1 MPNSKSPPWSQ
12 STKVV
17 AVVALL
23 LLGIWLVVRFPQYV
37 ADLVVA
43 AMIAFLLEPFV
54 KLGVRKLHMPR
65 PAAVLTTFLVF
76 ALLAIGAS
84 IVVAP
89 SLFSAVNALL
99 NELPEI
105 FANLGKIVE
114 GFLSSLVGRTFALG
128 GAPVVV
134 TQQQVDTYSAQL
146 TSELQK
152 AVSDLIGRVLADL
165 PSLAGA
171 TAGNLIRLTIVVT
184 LAIFLSMDAPRFW
197 PSVVRISGQA
207 GYGDDALNFSVR
219 FVNIWNVYLR
229 GQLILALTMGTAVT
243 VLFFLL
249 GIGDALALGIVAGL
263 LQFIPVLGAYAMM
276 FLTIVVLLFQPDTVL
291 GLSPLVYMAL
301 VVAALFVLQQIVG
314 SVVTPVVF
322 GSGFNLNP
330 ALMLV
335 SVLAGGALAGV
346 LGLLLAAP
354 VVASAMLLIRYTWCK
369 INDLPVFPETPP
381 PVQRK
386 AGRQSLAKQ
395 LIEAADSG
403 SRRTLEQAQAALRKL
418 GEG

>member
-1 MPNSKSPPWSQ
+1 MPNSQSPPWNQ
-12 STKVV
+12 SSKVV

-23 LLGIWLVVRFPQYV
+23 LLGIWLVARFPEYV

-43 AMIAFLLEPFV
+43 AMIAYLLEPFV
-54 KLGVRKLHMPR
+54 KLGVRNLHMPR

-76 ALLAIGAS
+76 ALVAVGAL
-84 IVVAP
+84 ILVAP
-89 SLFSAVNALL
+89 SLLSAVNALL
-99 NELPEI
+99 SELPEI

-134 TQQQVDTYSAQL
+134 TQQQVDAYSAQL
-146 TSELQK
+146 SSELQK
-152 AVSDLIGRVLADL
+152 AVSDLIGQALADL

-184 LAIFLSMDAPRFW
+184 LAIFLSMDAPSFW
-197 PSVVRISGQA
+197 PSVVRIAGQA

-229 GQLILALTMGTAVT
+229 GQLVLALTMGTAVT

-301 VVAALFVLQQIVG
+301 VVAALFALQQIVG

-335 SVLAGGALAGV
+335 SVLAGGALAGI

-369 INDLPVFPETPP
+369 VNDLPGFPETPP

-386 AGRQSLAKQ
+386 EGRKSLARQ
-395 LIEAADSG
+395 LAEAADSG
-403 SRRTLEQAQAALRKL
+403 SRRTLEQAQATLRKL